1 MSYSPRKSSGR
12 LLIAVALISMA
23 MVAWAQGAP
32 PQPDTG
38 LERCKFI
45 LSVVGYAG
53 AVVAFVIGLLQY
65 RRGEYWKRSQFLA
78 QEMRE
83 FFEDPRVENA
93 RTMIDWGVRDIPLL
107 SPSKSADG
115 KEDSGVRT
123 VDRQL
128 QCKSLRPHD
137 WPDADPAATAASS
150 DEAVRTAPS
159 SDEAVRTVPSSDGAV
174 RTAPSSDTVRKPDSA
189 TLGGTSFEP
198 EEAAIRDCYDRFLDG
213 FERFGN
219 YRRGNLV
226 SVNDLKPYV
235 QYWIDDI
242 VDTKCDPTDSLWC
255 VFLFAYIEFYSFVGV
270 QALFDSFGH
279 NIRIDSELV
288 KRFAHQCADKPRATR
303 LLAHV
308 RKARST
314 PK

>member
-1 MSYSPRKSSGR
+1 MSYKPRKSWSR
-12 LLIAVALISMA
+12 LLVAVALVSAA
-23 MVAWAQGAP
+23 MGAWAQGP
-32 PQPDTG
+32 VPQPDVLGTW
-38 LERCKFI
+38 KFI
-45 LSVVGYAG
+45 LSIVGYVG
-53 AVVAFVIGLLQY
+53 AVVAFVVGLLQY
-65 RRGEYWKRSQFLA
+65 RRAEYWKRSQFLA
-78 QEMRE
+78 QEMKE

-107 SPSKSADG
+107 SPSKSAHG

-137 WPDADPAATAASS
+137 WPDANPAATAASS
-150 DEAVRTAPS
+150 D
-159 SDEAVRTVPSSDGAV
+159 DAV
-174 RTAPSSDTVRKPDSA
+174 RTAPSSDTVRKPDRA

-242 VDTKCDPTDSLWC
+242 VDTKCDANDSLWC

-270 QALFDSFGH
+270 QALFDAFGH
-279 NIRIDSELV
+279 DIGIDSKLV
-288 KRFAHQCADKPRATR
+288 NRFVHQCADADKPRATR

-308 RKARST
+308 EKAKAGNASA
-314 PK
+314 

>member
-1 MSYSPRKSSGR
+1 MSLKPFKSLSG
-12 LLIAVALISMA
+12 LAFAVVLSSVAPG
-23 MVAWAQGAP
+23 AWAQASAA
-32 PQPDTG
+32 QPDAG
-38 LERCKFI
+38 LAKWKFI
-45 LSVVGYAG
+45 LSIVGYAG
-53 AVVAFVIGLLQY
+53 AVIAFLVGLRQY
-65 RRGEYWKRSQFLA
+65 RRAEYWKRSQFLA
-78 QEMRE
+78 REMKE
-83 FFEDPRVENA
+83 FFADPRVENA

-107 SPSKSADG
+107 TPSKLTDG
-115 KEDSGVRT
+115 REDSGVRT

-137 WPDADPAATAASS
+137 WTGAHPTATAASS
-150 DEAVRTAPS
+150 DEAVTMAPS
-159 SDEAVRTVPSSDGAV
+159 SDI
-174 RTAPSSDTVRKPDSA
+174 VRKPESA
-189 TLGGTSFEP
+189 SLGGTSFEP

-242 VDTKCDPTDSLWC
+242 VDTKCDAKDSLWC
-255 VFLFAYIEFYSFVGV
+255 VFLFAYIEFYSFEGV

-279 NIRIDSELV
+279 DIGIDSELV
-288 KRFAHQCADKPRATR
+288 KRFVHQCADKPRATC

-308 RKARST
+308 REAKGA
-314 PK
+314 